1 MSTIYKLDPV
11 IASRNCPTGCAIF
24 HERKMGK
31 NGPFFLCHRCKN
43 TISEHPKGGIDASC
57 GVCSICQGLLFW
69 RALPDGTRF
78 KACWSLNKH
87 AAILKNT

>member
-11 IASRNCPTGCAIF
+11 IEFRGCPTGCAIF

-31 NGPFFLCHRCKN
+31 HGPFFVCHRCKN
-43 TISEHPKGGIDASC
+43 TMSEHPKGGIDASC
-57 GVCSICQGLLFW
+57 GVCSVCKGLLFW
-69 RALPDGTRF
+69 RTLPDGTRF

-87 AAILKNT
+87 PAILKSP